1 MLGHE
6 DDAYFKCPFT
16 EIYKKF
22 GFTFDDQIMRKLRKL
37 DYPSYK
43 YIPIDLGNG
52 DKPITFK
59 ITDVNQKFFDAFFA
73 KLYKTPNM
81 GKVITIGTD

>member
-1 MLGHE
+1 
-6 DDAYFKCPFT
+6 
-16 EIYKKF
+16 
-22 GFTFDDQIMRKLRKL
+22 MRKLRKI

-59 ITDVNQKFFDAFFA
+59 ITDVNQKFFDTFFA
-73 KLYKTPNM
+73 KLYKIPSM
-81 GKVITIGTD
+81 EKGITFATD